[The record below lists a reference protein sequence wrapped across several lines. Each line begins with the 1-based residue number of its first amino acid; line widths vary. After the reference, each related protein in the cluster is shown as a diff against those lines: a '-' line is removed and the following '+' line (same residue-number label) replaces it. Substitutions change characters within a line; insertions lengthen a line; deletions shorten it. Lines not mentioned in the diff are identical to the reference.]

1 MFFVI
6 IFCIFKFMFFFN
18 IKFIIEGVRRVCV
31 VFFFVMILYVVR
43 VVLVIEVRWSVFFNV
58 IWVLL
63 LFIF

>member
-58 IWVLL
+58 I
-63 LFIF
+63 